1 MSCLL
6 LLMLIVLFVVLIAK
20 LISEGEYYLVASLI
34 IGLFWEREKLRELF
48 WEGDKDKKEGGE

>member
-1 MSCLL
+1 
-6 LLMLIVLFVVLIAK
+6 MLITLFVVLIAK
-20 LISEGEYYLVASLI
+20 LINEGEYYLVASLI